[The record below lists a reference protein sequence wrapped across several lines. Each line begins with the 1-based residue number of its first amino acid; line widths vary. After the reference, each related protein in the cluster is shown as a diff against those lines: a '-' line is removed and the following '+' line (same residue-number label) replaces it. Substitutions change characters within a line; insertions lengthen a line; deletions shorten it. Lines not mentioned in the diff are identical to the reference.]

1 MELRIT
7 SAGAVYAA
15 QGQSAARAA
24 ELADTDR
31 RNARSAA
38 ASDLEAKGIRMFSI
52 DMVGAHKNHVAQS
65 IDRNGDGAISPD
77 ELAAVMADGGKDQAN
92 LAETYRAM
100 DMDHDGKVSRQELA
114 ASMPFTPQD
123 FLALVASS
131 REAKL
136 YQP

>member
-1 MELRIT
+1 MARSRPT
-7 SAGAVYAA
+7 NSRR
-15 QGQSAARAA
+15 SWRTAAR
-24 ELADTDR
+24 
-31 RNARSAA
+31 
-38 ASDLEAKGIRMFSI
+38 
-52 DMVGAHKNHVAQS
+52 
-65 IDRNGDGAISPD
+65 
-77 ELAAVMADGGKDQAN
+77 DQAN
-92 LAETYRAM
+92 RAETYRAM